1 MSEEKTESIFT
12 DSNGNPTP
20 ESFTLFFLGQS
31 VFIGAIFNS
40 AIVGIIVYVVGM
52 FIYGYKVGFF
62 PSQKDEGDL
71 N

>member
-1 MSEEKTESIFT
+1 MSEENTESIFT

-31 VFIGAIFNS
+31 VAIGFFFNS
-40 AIVGIIVYVVGM
+40 TIVGIIVYVVGM

-62 PSQKDEGDL
+62 LHKRMKET
-71 N
+71 

>member
-1 MSEEKTESIFT
+1 MKETKTLENFT

-31 VFIGAIFNS
+31 AVIGAIFNS

-62 PSQKDEGDL
+62 PSQKDEEA
-71 N
+71 

>member
-1 MSEEKTESIFT
+1 MSEENTESIFT

-31 VFIGAIFNS
+31 VAIGFFFNS
-40 AIVGIIVYVVGM
+40 TIVGIIVYVVGM

-62 PSQKDEGDL
+62 PSQKDEEDL